1 MNTISYFQD
10 IPDLISGSAYS
21 IISRESGK
29 IIDLYK
35 KSWIK
40 YGWNP
45 IVLNEEYAQ
54 KNKLYKDSGFNN
66 PNANFYK
73 NKTRHSFGY
82 MRACYSRLLAYCEYV
97 RRNGATL
104 YSDFD
109 VMNYGLRPNII
120 DEIDVNSSLCDQR
133 SVVYLDLKGV
143 EEMEDALRRYGNMS
157 PNGSVYYEHDMQLMK
172 NETKLFKNL
181 VDENGEYI
189 YCYPYR
195 ACAKRDASS
204 PLIHYNGACYSRGIS
219 VNLTRSEVIINHGR
233 I

>member
-10 IPDLISGSAYS
+10 IPNLKSGTAYN
-21 IISRESGK
+21 IISRESEK
-29 IIDLYK
+29 IIDLYRE
-35 KSWIK
+35 SWSK
-40 YGWNP
+40 HGWNP
-45 IVLNEEYAQ
+45 IVLNKEYAQ
-54 KNKLYKDSGFNN
+54 ENKLYKDLGFSN

-73 NKTRHSFGY
+73 NKSQHSFGY
-82 MRACYSRLLAYCEYV
+82 MRACYLRLLAYCEYV

-104 YSDFD
+104 YSDYD
-109 VMNYGLRPNII
+109 VMNYGLPPSII
-120 DEIDVNSSLCDQR
+120 DEIEPNSSLCDQR
-133 SVVYLDLKGV
+133 SVVYLGLKGV
-143 EEMEDALRRYGNMS
+143 EEMEDALRKYSRNS
-157 PNGSVYYEHDMQLMK
+157 SVYYAHDMQLMK

-181 VDENGEYI
+181 VDKNGEYI

-219 VNLTRSEVIINHGR
+219 TNLTRSEIIINHGR